1 MNQSR
6 QWYIPDDLRTQR
18 LSQKARGLMKMANP
32 NLLNSLYEQLVKV
45 KIFFEYIYIFLYS

>member
-6 QWYIPDDLRTQR
+6 QWYIPEWPQNSEAEPKGQR
-18 LSQKARGLMKMANP
+18 FNEMANP
-32 NLLNSLYEQLVKV
+32 NLLNSLYEQLVKA